1 MPPLVRT
8 VPLMRMLPVSVFD
21 WIADFL
27 GVTRSMDEFT
37 GREGTPAD

>member
-1 MPPLVRT
+1 
-8 VPLMRMLPVSVFD
+8 MRMLPVPVFD

-37 GREGTPAD
+37 GRTG